1 MNDRGRRGV
10 PRQHPLLYLGHQ
22 KSFSISSIHHER
34 RSRILVNIAKRGAVS
49 CNAFDCL
56 YGRAQKLEP
65 GKKIKLDQ
73 QEDLDIKITGVTF
86 DENLVDQGRTSVKV
100 HLHDAESGDTASF
113 VLANLLPGK
122 VCQTYSVLATCSLT
136 IIYADRVTAPGLDSE
151 WR

>member
-1 MNDRGRRGV
+1 MNDRGKRGV

-49 CNAFDCL
+49 CNASDCL
-56 YGRAQKLEP
+56 
-65 GKKIKLDQ
+65 
-73 QEDLDIKITGVTF
+73 
-86 DENLVDQGRTSVKV
+86 QGRTSVKV